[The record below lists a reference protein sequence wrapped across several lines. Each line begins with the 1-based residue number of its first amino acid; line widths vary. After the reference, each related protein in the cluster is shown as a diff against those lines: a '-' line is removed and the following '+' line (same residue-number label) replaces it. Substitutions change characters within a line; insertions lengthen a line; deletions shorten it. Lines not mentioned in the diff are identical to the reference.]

1 MKTSV
6 IGFPRIG
13 TLRELKFAS
22 EKYFRKEISEEQLKE
37 TAKELRK
44 THWNMQK
51 NAGIDFISSNDF
63 SFYDIVLDTA
73 VLLNIIP
80 KRYKELDLSKI
91 DTYFAMARGYQ
102 GEHGDVKALAM
113 KKWFNTNYH
122 YIVPETE
129 DDIQIKLSGNKIWE
143 EYDEAK
149 ELGIETKPMLTGA
162 YTMLKLCRYTGNKSE
177 KDYVGDIIAA
187 YKELLQTCGK
197 KQIAWVQF
205 DEPALVLDM
214 DDSDKALFHQIY
226 DELLAVEM
234 EELQNLGFDL
244 GLTGFDE
251 SEIADLFDIN
261 SDEAKQD
268 DFDVDAE
275 LEKPCKSKTGDIW
288 HLGKH
293 TVICGDSTLPET
305 YTALLG
311 NTKVNLV
318 CTDPPYL
325 VNLESTSGKIK
336 NDDLDDEK
344 GYAFLK
350 SAFERFKDAMA
361 KDASIYVFYATSKA
375 RVFHDAYEDAGF
387 KVGAGLV
394 WKKDRL
400 VLTRTDWKY
409 IHEPIIW
416 GWRKDG
422 KHIWY
427 GDQKQKTVFE
437 FDRIKNSK
445 KDGCGHPS
453 SKPVPLIAYLISQC
467 TQTNG
472 MVLDGF
478 LGSASTLIACE
489 QLNRVCFG
497 VELEPKFVDVAV
509 ERYIKLHDGNS
520 DDVYLIRDGK
530 RIAYSELVKEVELP
544 DD

>member
-1 MKTSV
+1 MTTTTEFQLVDINKLVPYANNARTHNKEQILKLRSS
-6 IGFPRIG
+6 
-13 TLRELKFAS
+13 LREFGFVNPVIIDREYNVLAGHGRIEAAKA
-22 EKYFRKEISEEQLKE
+22 ENISEVPCVFADHLTE
-37 TAKELRK
+37 A
-44 THWNMQK
+44 QK
-51 NAGIDFISSNDF
+51 KAYILADNRMALDAGWD
-63 SFYDIVLDTA
+63 
-73 VLLNIIP
+73 
-80 KRYKELDLSKI
+80 
-91 DTYFAMARGYQ
+91 
-102 GEHGDVKALAM
+102 
-113 KKWFNTNYH
+113 
-122 YIVPETE
+122 
-129 DDIQIKLSGNKIWE
+129 
-143 EYDEAK
+143 
-149 ELGIETKPMLTGA
+149 
-162 YTMLKLCRYTGNKSE
+162 
-177 KDYVGDIIAA
+177 
-187 YKELLQTCGK
+187 
-197 KQIAWVQF
+197 
-205 DEPALVLDM
+205 
-214 DDSDKALFHQIY
+214 

-268 DFDVDAE
+268 DFDVDTE

-305 YTALLG
+305 YTALLDD
-311 NTKVNLV
+311 TKVNLV

-344 GYAFLK
+344 GYEFLK
-350 SAFERFKDAMA
+350 STFERFKESMA

-445 KDGCGHPS
+445 EDGCGHPS

-509 ERYIKLHDGNS
+509 ERYIKLHEGRS
-520 DDVYLIRDGK
+520 DDVYLMRNGE
-530 RIAYSELVKEVELP
+530 RIEYKDVEVSDE
-544 DD
+544 